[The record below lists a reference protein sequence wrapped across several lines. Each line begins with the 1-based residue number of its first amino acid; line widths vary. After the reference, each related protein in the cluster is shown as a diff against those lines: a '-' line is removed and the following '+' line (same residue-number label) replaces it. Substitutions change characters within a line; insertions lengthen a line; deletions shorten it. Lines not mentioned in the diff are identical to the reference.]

1 MTRMRVDETLCTL
14 CGACLEACPFAAIE
28 MGPDSIKFTESC
40 RLCRICIRACPVGAI
55 WLEKPEAQTVQDIN
69 SYQGVL
75 VFAEQRQGQLHP
87 VTYELIGKGLELAGK
102 LGEKLAVCL
111 AGSGVQRLAEELL
124 DYGVEYVYLYDY
136 PELEHF
142 RIEPYTG
149 IVVDLVEQVRPNII
163 LMGATPIGRS
173 LAPRVAARLRTGL
186 TADCTVL
193 DVKGNGDLVQIRPA
207 FGGDVMAQIVT
218 PRHRPQIAT
227 VRYKVMT
234 PAERGEPKGEVLR
247 CTAASNILQSRI
259 EVLGFRP
266 HQVSSSI
273 TDAEVLVAAGRGI
286 GKPDGLKMIARLAEL
301 LGGTWG
307 VTRPLVE
314 QGWASYDRQIGMS
327 GRTVRPRLFLACG
340 VSGAVQFVAGM
351 RGADHIIAINS
362 DPDAPIF
369 DVAHYGLVGDLYQI
383 IPELI
388 AALEKGGSA
397 GVCKVS

>member
-124 DYGVEYVYLYDY
+124 DYGVDYVYLYDY

-173 LAPRVAARLRTGL
+173 LAPRGCPPADRT
-186 TADCTVL
+186 
-193 DVKGNGDLVQIRPA
+193 
-207 FGGDVMAQIVT
+207 
-218 PRHRPQIAT
+218 HR
-227 VRYKVMT
+227 
-234 PAERGEPKGEVLR
+234 
-247 CTAASNILQSRI
+247 
-259 EVLGFRP
+259 
-266 HQVSSSI
+266 
-273 TDAEVLVAAGRGI
+273 
-286 GKPDGLKMIARLAEL
+286 
-301 LGGTWG
+301 
-307 VTRPLVE
+307 
-314 QGWASYDRQIGMS
+314 
-327 GRTVRPRLFLACG
+327 
-340 VSGAVQFVAGM
+340 
-351 RGADHIIAINS
+351 
-362 DPDAPIF
+362 
-369 DVAHYGLVGDLYQI
+369 
-383 IPELI
+383 
-388 AALEKGGSA
+388 
-397 GVCKVS
+397 